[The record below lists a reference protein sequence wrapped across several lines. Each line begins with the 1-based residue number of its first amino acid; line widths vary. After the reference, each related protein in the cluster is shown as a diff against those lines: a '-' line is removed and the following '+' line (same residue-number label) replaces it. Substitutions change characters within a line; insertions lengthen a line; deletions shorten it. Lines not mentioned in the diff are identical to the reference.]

1 MSSINIGFDFD
12 DCIVQCYSIMPVIL
26 FLEVLLE
33 EEIQILAEPLP
44 PVMIKT
50 VARFKEKFYE
60 NLAENEIKTGG
71 TIIRPSILKILPE
84 LLKKR
89 YEKEIEKL
97 FIYSNNQD
105 INLINIIDHVMA
117 LALTKLPNPVP
128 ELYLIK
134 ESKNGHLQTF
144 VPRVHKMAPC
154 RSSEKLIGFSYKEKT
169 FNGIQTCLRKPISE
183 SELFYLDDTLDHTDL
198 INKLKLGKGYIQTSR
213 YNIKIKNSKIAEI
226 FIKSFSKDFFNINNI
241 LGSIF
246 LRAFSRMEDIF
257 IKNNPRSFKFNPLG
271 TESEKKLIELLT
283 KSLSHISP
291 KVNNRSKDKMGEK
304 DVIADVKNIRTALNL
319 NNLQSSYMVSTP
331 AVLNTAAAYG
341 QTLQGG
347 GNLTRKMKRKVHEAR

>member
-1 MSSINIGFDFD
+1 
-12 DCIVQCYSIMPVIL
+12 
-26 FLEVLLE
+26 
-33 EEIQILAEPLP
+33 
-44 PVMIKT
+44 
-50 VARFKEKFYE
+50 
-60 NLAENEIKTGG
+60 
-71 TIIRPSILKILPE
+71 
-84 LLKKR
+84 
-89 YEKEIEKL
+89 
-97 FIYSNNQD
+97 
-105 INLINIIDHVMA
+105 
-117 LALTKLPNPVP
+117 
-128 ELYLIK
+128 
-134 ESKNGHLQTF
+134 
-144 VPRVHKMAPC
+144 MAPC
-154 RSSEKLIGFSYKEKT
+154 RYSEKLIGFSYKEKT

-198 INKLKLGKGYIQTSR
+198 INKLELGKGYIQTSR